1 MKIFIMKLL
10 FSLLFLLFLIGC
22 TITKRHFGPGYHVE
36 WKKSFFKEEKETDM
50 LNVIGTKSEL
60 SAAPNNYEAI
70 PENILV
76 DSIRS
81 SEIPVD
87 TIEKETSVPE
97 TQTNL
102 KSHIDR
108 YKDDILDD
116 EIPIE
121 PEERKV
127 EPFTWAALGCLILG
141 GIMALLSLVVSIPEI
156 TMVFTLA
163 CVVTFIIFS
172 MVSVVHIHRN
182 PGAYKAKGLSWA
194 LFGLS
199 TAVIGLVLYGMVQS
213 TLTQFF

>member
-1 MKIFIMKLL
+1 MKLL
-10 FSLLFLLFLIGC
+10 FSLLFLLFLVGC
-22 TITKRHFGPGYHVE
+22 TITKRHFGSGYHVE
-36 WKKSFFKEEKETDM
+36 WKKSFSKEEKESNM
-50 LNVIGTKSEL
+50 LSKTEF
-60 SAAPNNYEAI
+60 SAAPNNYEAF
-70 PENILV
+70 PENIFA
-76 DSIRS
+76 DSVKS
-81 SEIPVD
+81 SEANLSEIPVD

-121 PEERKV
+121 PKERKV

-141 GIMALLSLVVSIPEI
+141 GIMALLSLLVSIPEI
-156 TMVFTLA
+156 TMALMVA
-163 CVVTFIIFS
+163 CGVTFIIFS

-199 TAVIGLVLYGMVQS
+199 TAVIGLVLYGMAQS
-213 TLTQFF
+213 ALTQFF